1 MLGVGLK
8 STSCFKTFLIIGN
21 NTGEHEVDS
30 LDTKSGQP
38 KSDPDDAFVQ
48 ELMDKLELITG
59 EKSEIA
65 HELLQA
71 KAMQEESNLM
81 VRIYEHCFSFI
92 I

>member
-1 MLGVGLK
+1 MLVINLK
-8 STSCFKTFLIIGN
+8 FASYFKSFLIIES
-21 NTGEHEVDS
+21 NTGKHKVDS

-65 HELLQA
+65 HELLQV
-71 KAMQEESNLM
+71 KAMQEESNHT
-81 VRIYEHCFSFI
+81 VRIYGHCFRFVI
-92 I
+92 